1 MRPCASIGR
10 KATNSGGRNYCKAAS
25 GLADKVDYYTPAKH
39 TYICEAWRRALSGFY
54 DLAEIG
60 GNLIFAVFS
69 VKNGAFLRYFTFILR
84 FCFGSTPLSSTMKPD
99 RQTSLSGFI
108 YWRADR
114 GARGGKRRS
123 AGSTADLTALGLGCQ
138 PCAAHKRQVP
148 SPQPQKGH
156 RSKFCA
162 LFVCRFNPLI
172 YFFLRL
178 SSPSRSITPF
188 RTSTAEAII
197 FSAVFIPSSSDCS
210 LLPYL

>member
-114 GARGGKRRS
+114 GVEGRQGKTKFCPRS

-138 PCAAHKRQVP
+138 PCAAHKR
-148 SPQPQKGH
+148 
-156 RSKFCA
+156 R
-162 LFVCRFNPLI
+162 LPLAPPI
-172 YFFLRL
+172 V
-178 SSPSRSITPF
+178 T
-188 RTSTAEAII
+188 
-197 FSAVFIPSSSDCS
+197 
-210 LLPYL
+210 